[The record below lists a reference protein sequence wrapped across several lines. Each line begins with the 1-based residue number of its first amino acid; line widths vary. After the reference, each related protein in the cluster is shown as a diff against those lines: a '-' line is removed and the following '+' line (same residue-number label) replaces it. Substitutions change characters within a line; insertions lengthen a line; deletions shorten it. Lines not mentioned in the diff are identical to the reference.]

1 MFIGYMQIKKKTIY
15 RESIFGFW
23 YLKGSWGGVLEP
35 TPYGYRG
42 QLGDKVTVRQ
52 WGYVTTELNARTS
65 CH

>member
-1 MFIGYMQIKKKTIY
+1 MYIW
-15 RESIFGFW
+15 SICGFW

-35 TPYGYRG
+35 IPYGYRG

-52 WGYVTTELNARTS
+52 WGNVTAELSARTS